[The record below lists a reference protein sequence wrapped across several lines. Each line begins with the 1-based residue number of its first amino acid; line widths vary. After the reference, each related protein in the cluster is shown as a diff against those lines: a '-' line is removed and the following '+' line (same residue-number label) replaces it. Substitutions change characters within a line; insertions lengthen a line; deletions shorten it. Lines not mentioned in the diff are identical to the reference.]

1 MNRTLRSPA
10 AALAVALAAA
20 LTAALLAAVV
30 GLGLSAAAQAGEPTV
45 KCPFISVAD
54 SSKAAMAVFTGTVTA
69 VTPQEKPA
77 GEPGAYYLQDVTVT
91 RVYQGEIETETVQ
104 VRSEKVPKACSL
116 GPLVVGTEYL
126 FFAVSS
132 GDPWIAESGGGTVP
146 VDPEVLAKV
155 ERLLGEGRDPVPPAP
170 ESAEF
175 TRVETGEPT
184 TLSRAAAPGLALVL
198 VGLLGLVVARGLGRR
213 G

>member
-1 MNRTLRSPA
+1 VTCCNGGVPIRRRFR
-10 AALAVALAAA
+10 VLAAA
-20 LTAALLAAVV
+20 LVVASTVLTGAATSPSGAD
-30 GLGLSAAAQAGEPTV
+30 EPTV
-45 KCPFISVAD
+45 TCPFISVAD
-54 SSKAAMAVFTGTVTA
+54 SSKAAMAVFTGQVTA
-69 VTPQEKPA
+69 VTKQEKPA

-91 RVYQGEIETETVQ
+91 RVYQGEIDTETVQ
-104 VRSEKVPKACSL
+104 VRSEKVPKECSL
-116 GPLVVGTEYL
+116 GELVVGTEYL

-146 VDPEVLAKV
+146 VDAEVVDKV
-155 ERLLGEGRDPVPPAP
+155 ERVLGEGRDPVPPAP

-175 TRVETGEPT
+175 TPVQNGEPT

-198 VGLLGLVVARGLGRR
+198 VGLLGLIVVRGLSRR